1 VNGTGSAGLAARLA
15 LDRERLL
22 DRFLQAAHALRRGG
36 DPAAAHDLRVVLR
49 RLEAA
54 LDLWRSSLPRRRR
67 RRAARALGRLRRAVG
82 PVGEARMT
90 AELLER
96 RLASLPPADRAVAEE
111 IARYARRRLGKVE
124 RRSAGSF
131 SRRRVERV
139 RARYEDAWP
148 SGGRQGDPGPAWLEH
163 ACRRVARRRSLA
175 GEALREGIALG
186 TDEALHAA
194 RVAVK
199 RWRYASERL
208 GAVVPATDASAHDW
222 LKSVQRALGQVSDLR
237 VLRAHVL
244 RWARK
249 HGGTAARPGERE
261 LWAGLLEGIE
271 ADRAAC
277 LEDLRGLLPAPRR
290 DPASAPPS
298 PGARAGTQSPV

>member
-15 LDRERLL
+15 VDRGRLL
-22 DRFLQAAHALRRGG
+22 DHFLQAARALRRGG
-36 DPAAAHDLRVVLR
+36 DPAAAHDVRVALR

-82 PVGEARMT
+82 PVREARMT
-90 AELLER
+90 ADLFER
-96 RLASLPPADRAVAEE
+96 RLASLSPADRAVAEE

-124 RRSAGSF
+124 RRWAGSF
-131 SRRRVERV
+131 ARRRVERV

-148 SGGRQGDPGPAWLEH
+148 SGGRRGAPGPAWLEQ
-163 ACRRVARRRSLA
+163 ACDRVARRRSLA
-175 GEALREGIALG
+175 GEALRGGVALG

-208 GAVVPATDASAHDW
+208 AAVVPATDASSHDW
-222 LKSVQRALGQVSDLR
+222 LKSVQRALGFVSDLH
-237 VLRAHVL
+237 VLRAQVL

-261 LWAGLLEGIE
+261 PWAGLLEGIA
-271 ADRAAC
+271 ADRAAH
-277 LEDLRGLLPAPRR
+277 LEDLRRLLTAPGG
-290 DPASAPPS
+290 DPACAPPS